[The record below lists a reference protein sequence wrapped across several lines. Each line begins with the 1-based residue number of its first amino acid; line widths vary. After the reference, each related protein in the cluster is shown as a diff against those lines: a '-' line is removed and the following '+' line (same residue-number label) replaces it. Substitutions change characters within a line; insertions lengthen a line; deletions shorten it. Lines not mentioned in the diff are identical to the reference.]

1 VWLGL
6 LVTIA
11 LPLGGLAHGQ
21 ELASAQA
28 ISDPIELAAQQ
39 VQEWESGGEHWAL
52 LWGDAAIFQG
62 SEGVRARAAV
72 VRVIG
77 IDLDGARGY
86 QADVYAEGDIRLS
99 GPDRSLRSTHR
110 TFFRTATQVQLRAYR
125 RSGYAQLNSPPL
137 GLKILDRAAF
147 QSSETARARVKG
159 QDSASLASAETDPR
173 AVPDLQAVPDPR
185 VVPNPQAVHDFQAVP
200 DLQAVPDQYVVPATI
215 PVSAPVSSPA
225 AEAIS
230 LPGLPPLQP
239 VPASPWPRQDPEV
252 QPARIEPPDAT
263 ASQPS
268 SSSSEPA
275 PLVPT
280 QARVASPATSEPLA
294 PLVPTQARVASPAT
308 PDENQP
314 PSVDLP
320 PIDGAQE
327 VEVPNLANPDDVPRS
342 VPLPGSSSDRPAG
355 PIRSDSPR
363 QAPPVAAPAL
373 APTAPILPGTRRI
386 VSFFPRSGRRG
397 DVTET
402 DQPDGSKVIVYRGG
416 LNILATNP
424 QWGIVDIESESA
436 VVWRHP
442 NPQPGES
449 RRGPNGELIEKASQ
463 PMEVYLEGN
472 VILRQDENKIAGKGD
487 QRTYRASQAFYDFVT
502 DRMVA
507 LDGEGDFFAPGFI
520 APMKLKSPRIEQFHK
535 LLQRPD
541 GTLVLDPNPEIRAE
555 RTIMTGSR
563 FPNPSYQINNRSVD
577 LTRKSQ
583 PLTEPN
589 SGKRVGSP
597 DDPDASTDLVWHY
610 DARQNFFYMGFV
622 PVFYWPRLT
631 GDADDLE
638 SPLRQFSF
646 AYNNY
651 FGEQVLTDWNAFK
664 VFNIRRPIW
673 IDNWN
678 VDLDYLSARTKEF
691 PAGGSELGWFGSD
704 LIRDL
709 TDPYHK
715 LPAPGKSFTYDYF
728 GYFDIWGLKDQGNDV
743 LGSGPAIVTNGP
755 AGAGKRGYQRSDVP
769 PFQQV
774 RGRFNFRHMQ
784 RFLPDDDEH
793 HFEDLRLQL
802 EIAYVSDRNFL
813 EEYYKRL
820 TETGMD
826 QETVAYM
833 QWQKNNTAWNL
844 WGEVNLQNF
853 NTDTQ
858 WLPRL
863 DYYRLGDSFLG
874 NRLSYSQH
882 SGADYA
888 SVHTDIMVNNPNLF
902 AFMPYDP
909 ISNTSGVFQAFR
921 AYTNHELS
929 MPMNIYDVVRV
940 VPYLQGQ
947 IVGWSNQL
955 GNGPLNQQTT
965 GPMARFWGAAGV
977 HTEMTAWKLYP
988 DVENEFL
995 NIHGL
1000 NNKMSFFA
1008 DFRAAFANQ
1017 RLNSI
1022 AVQDDLDDN
1031 WYEYVRRYFAITSW
1045 TGGILPFPYDP
1056 RHLILRRALSPI
1068 TGPTD
1073 IQASVTTLQLGLHQ
1087 RLQTKRGPEGKR
1099 RIVDWMTLD
1108 VTGTYFPDSQR
1119 DNFSKPWGQTMYN
1132 YQWFLGDRTSIISYG
1147 WFDFW
1152 NLVGSQ
1158 VLNNYNVPGF
1168 NPKGLN
1174 VITTGISLSRPPRAN
1189 VFIGYTV
1196 INTGPIQTSAL
1207 NTSLSYWLSPKW
1219 YGSFSTSYDFGNKIL
1234 LGSMFSLTRIGAD
1247 YLTSVGL
1254 SVDPQRQSYTF
1265 AIQISPRLS
1274 PNLRLGAGVGLNQF
1288 DSRYAPTQ

>member
-1 VWLGL
+1 VREHDQPRLHTRRRQVWLGL

-11 LPLGGLAHGQ
+11 LPLSGLARGQ
-21 ELASAQA
+21 EVAGEQA
-28 ISDPIELAAQQ
+28 ISDPIELAARQ
-39 VQEWESGGEHWAL
+39 VQEWESAGEHWAL
-52 LWGDAAIFQG
+52 LWGDAAILQG
-62 SEGVRARAAV
+62 SEGVRARSAV
-72 VRVIG
+72 VHIIEVN
-77 IDLDGARGY
+77 LDGAKAY
-86 QADVYAEGDIRLS
+86 QADVYAEGDVRLT
-99 GPDRSLRSTHR
+99 GADRRPRSTHR

-125 RSGYAQLNSPPL
+125 RSGYTQLSKPPL
-137 GLKILDRAAF
+137 GLKILDRAGFPA
-147 QSSETARARVKG
+147 SESVRARMKG
-159 QDSASLASAETDPR
+159 EGSTSLASAETDPR
-173 AVPDLQAVPDPR
+173 AVPDLQAVPDP
-185 VVPNPQAVHDFQAVP
+185 QAVP
-200 DLQAVPDQYVVPATI
+200 NQDVAPATN
-215 PVSAPVSSPA
+215 PVSAQVSRPSGEVNSSA
-225 AEAIS
+225 W
-230 LPGLPPLQP
+230 LPPLQP
-239 VPASPWPRQDPEV
+239 AAASSSPKRDPEV
-252 QPARIEPPDAT
+252 QPARLEPRGDPPAQT
-263 ASQPS
+263 AP
-268 SSSSEPA
+268 SSSEPAA

-280 QARVASPATSEPLA
+280 QA
-294 PLVPTQARVASPAT
+294 QVASPAT

-314 PSVDLP
+314 PSIELP

-327 VEVPNLANPDDVPRS
+327 VEVPNLRNPDDVPRS
-342 VPLPGSSSDRPAG
+342 VPLPGPSSDQPAA

-363 QAPPVAAPAL
+363 RSPAASTPAPAR
-373 APTAPILPGTRRI
+373 APTAPILPGTQRV
-386 VSFFPRSGRRG
+386 VSFFPRSNRRG

-402 DQPDGSKVIVYRGG
+402 DQPDGTKVIVYRGG
-416 LNILATNP
+416 LNIIVTTP

-442 NPQPGES
+442 DPQPGES

-487 QRTYRASQAFYDFVT
+487 QRTYRASRAFYDFVT

-507 LDGEGDFFAPGFI
+507 LDAEANIFAPGFI

-563 FPNPSYQINNRSVD
+563 FPNPAYQINNRSVD
-577 LTRKSQ
+577 LTRTAQ
-583 PLTEPN
+583 PLTDPN
-589 SGKRVGSP
+589 SGRQIGNP
-597 DDPDASTDLVWHY
+597 NDPDAPMDLLWHY
-610 DARQNFFYMGFV
+610 DARQNFFYMGRI

-646 AYNNY
+646 RSNNY
-651 FGEQVLTDWNAFK
+651 FGQQILSDWNGFK
-664 VFNIRRPIW
+664 ILGIRRPPW

-678 VDLDYLSARTKEF
+678 LDLDYLSARTKRF
-691 PAGGSELGWFGSD
+691 PALGSEMGWFGND

-715 LPAPGKSFTYDYF
+715 LPAPEKSFTYDYF
-728 GYFDIWGLKDQGNDV
+728 GYFDIWGLRDYGNDV

-784 RFLPDDDEH
+784 RFLPEDDEH

-802 EIAYVSDRNFL
+802 EVAYVSDRYFL

-820 TETGMD
+820 TENGMD
-826 QETVAYM
+826 QETLAYM

-853 NTDTQ
+853 YTDTQ

-863 DYYRLGDSFLG
+863 DYYRLGDSLLS
-874 NRLSYSQH
+874 NWLSYSQH
-882 SGADYA
+882 SGVDYA
-888 SVHTDIMVNNPNLF
+888 TIHTDIMVNNPNLF
-902 AFMPYDP
+902 AFIPYDP
-909 ISNTSGVFQAFR
+909 ISNTSGVFSAFR

-955 GNGPLNQQTT
+955 GGGPFNQQST

-977 HTEMTAWKLYP
+977 HTEMTAWKVYP
-988 DVENEFL
+988 DVENELL

-1073 IQASVTTLQLGLHQ
+1073 IQASITTLQLGIHQ

-1119 DNFSKPWGQTMYN
+1119 DNFGKPWGQTMYN
-1132 YQWFLGDRTSIISYG
+1132 YQWFVGDRTSIISYG

-1158 VLNNYNVPGF
+1158 VLSNYNVPGF

-1196 INTGPIQTSAL
+1196 INSGPIQTSAL

-1254 SVDPQRQSYTF
+1254 SVDPQRQSYMF
-1265 AIQISPRLS
+1265 AFQISPRLS
-1274 PNLRLGAGVGLNQF
+1274 PNLRLGSGVGLNQF